1 MKMKRIMSV
10 LLALIMLV
18 SCFAVGGYA
27 SDGQSAAEAYESI
40 ASVLEAVAEENIM
53 AAQEEPAQEEP
64 AQEEPVQEEPVQEE
78 PVQEEP
84 VQEDSAEEENETSQ
98 HVYVNPLVADYVTEE
113 DILAEIENRAPVL
126 YSGSEQVCESFEEA
140 GQFLREQ
147 IQNRADVVTL
157 VLYFSDFPG
166 YDGNELSNEGLKAM
180 LAEAYEH
187 TGDPLEGDYIRWHV
201 YGYYSSASWSSR
213 MMTLE
218 IDFLYFDTL
227 AQHNATTPAVNNIL
241 NELQLDGKNHYQKV
255 CAIYDYMTDTI
266 DYDYSFPQVSHSAY
280 AAAVKHLAV
289 CQGYALLL
297 YRLLLTVGVDCRI
310 IVSEDHA
317 WNIVKLGDSYYNLDA
332 TWDAET
338 YQNQWFLKGSST
350 FVDHPA
356 EAEYLTAAF
365 KAAYPIS
372 RTDFNLSTYDPS
384 KDTSAGQPAEP
395 AEDVVALD
403 SAHFPDGTF
412 LSIVKTNFDTD
423 GSNGLSEAEIL
434 NATYL
439 DCSQSGIGSIRG
451 VEYLTALEGLDC
463 YENAL
468 TEVDLS
474 GNKALVYL
482 DVGTNA
488 LTSLD
493 VSGCPDLVALYCY
506 ENNISKLD
514 VTGLADLQELGAS
527 DNPLKTIDLTK
538 NPELVWLNVSLSYLE
553 KLDVTGNK
561 KLVELYCYSCE
572 LTELDLSGKSSLEAL
587 DVEGNYLTSL
597 DLSGCP
603 NLVALYCGYNELTE
617 LDVSRLYD
625 LMYLYC
631 ESNRLTNV
639 DISNNIWLEEFGCD
653 EAVLGGV
660 NLAGTETGYTADL
673 SGVVEDTYVYT
684 WVQGYSEQQEIF
696 DASFDPETGMASFDR
711 YPDYILVL
719 SQINGYGQMRYVQI
733 RITDMNGDI
742 DGNKN
747 VNAADLVYLMRYI
760 IDAQSAIGEA
770 KADLNHDG
778 LVDILDVIQLVRL
791 LAEAAV

>member
-1 MKMKRIMSV
+1 MKMKRIVSV
-10 LLALIMLV
+10 LLALTMLV

-64 AQEEPVQEEPVQEE
+64 VQEEPAQEESVQEE
-78 PVQEEP
+78 SVQ
-84 VQEDSAEEENETSQ
+84 VDSAEEENETSQ
-98 HVYVNPLVADYVTEE
+98 HVYVNPLVAEYVTEE
-113 DILAEIENRAPVL
+113 DILAQIENRAPVL
-126 YSGSEQVCESFEEA
+126 YAGSELVCESFEEA
-140 GQFLREQ
+140 GVFLREQ
-147 IQNRADVVTL
+147 INNRADVVTL

-166 YDGNELSNEGLKAM
+166 YDGNEICNEGLKAM

-201 YGYYSSASWSSR
+201 YGYYSSASWNSR

-227 AQHNATTPAVNNIL
+227 TQHNATTPAVNNIL

-266 DYDYSFPQVSHSAY
+266 DYDYSFPDVSHSAY
-280 AAAVKHLAV
+280 AAAVKHKAV

-395 AEDVVALD
+395 AEDVVVLD

-506 ENNISKLD
+506 D
-514 VTGLADLQELGAS
+514 
-527 DNPLKTIDLTK
+527 
-538 NPELVWLNVSLSYLE
+538 
-553 KLDVTGNK
+553 
-561 KLVELYCYSCE
+561 CE

-660 NLAGTETGYTADL
+660 NLTGTETGYTADL

-684 WVQGYSEQQEIF
+684 WVQGYSEQREIF

-711 YPDYILVL
+711 YPVYILVL

-778 LVDILDVIQLVRL
+778 LVDILDVIRLVRL